1 MPTLN
6 SSTTVTTDDL
16 ITQIP
21 LHDLHESPFNPRR
34 TFTGIEELAAS
45 IQAEGRVHQPLLVRP
60 RITNTLRPDES
71 EGFEV
76 IFGHRRL
83 RAAEQAGLASVPC
96 MVRAMT
102 DAEARSAQIAENLQ
116 RADVHPIEE
125 AEGMQAMMADG
136 LSADELA
143 ATVGKSR
150 SYVYSRLKLL
160 QACPPVRMACLQ
172 GEIGSEVA
180 LLVARVGHDKLQGKA
195 LAAIR
200 AQNLDMKDGGATS
213 YRRIKELLK
222 DKFTLHVGRTFFDPQ
237 DATLVPAAGTCSAC
251 PKLSGNAPEFADLC
265 VDTPGPWHGYTHK
278 GDPELCTDP
287 ECFEGKK
294 TAQLARQASA
304 LQAQGKT
311 VITGNK
317 ARQAV
322 SAHGEVKGAYVAL
335 KDVKAELKKVAAG
348 KAKPATVVIQ
358 DPRTGKT
365 FEAVATADLQ
375 AAGLAQAEPKKAS
388 SRGGH
393 DEAAARREREERE
406 QQAQADTAAN
416 RRLLATVRSAA
427 AQRPRTAE
435 ELRLVLEH
443 LLEDASDTDDT
454 PALCHAHGLETGY
467 QLAHQLPTM
476 TPDQMGLLLLDLVLV
491 RGVECTYW
499 RRGIPD
505 GLASMAALY
514 GIDVDQAR
522 AEPEVQTPVV
532 AQDLAPAEA
541 APTPGT
547 AARAAKK
554 GAGGK
559 PAAKKAGKGPA
570 IKYRCARTGSTWSGR
585 GLQPAWVKAHLAA
598 GGTLAELET
607 ARAAPAA
614 QKVKDDAGSAGE
626 AERDP
631 NTADMFE
638 QAGV

>member
-1 MPTLN
+1 MTTLTA
-6 SSTTVTTDDL
+6 STIVTTDDL

-21 LHDLHESPFNPRR
+21 LDQLHESPFNPRR
-34 TFTGIEELAAS
+34 TFADIDGLAAS

-60 RITNTLRPDES
+60 RITNTLRPDEP

-83 RAAEQAGLASVPC
+83 RAAELAGLASVPC

-180 LLVARVGHDKLQGKA
+180 LLVARVGNEKIQGKA

-200 AQNLDMKDGGATS
+200 DKHLDMKDGGAKS
-213 YRRIKELLK
+213 FRQIKELLK
-222 DKFTLHVGRTFFDPQ
+222 DKFTLHVGRTFFDPE
-237 DATLVPAAGTCSAC
+237 DATLVPAAGPCSAC

-294 TAQLARQASA
+294 TAQLARQAST

-317 ARQAV
+317 ARQAI

-348 KAKPATVVIQ
+348 KPKPATVVIQ

-365 FEAVATADLQ
+365 FEAVSTADLQ

-388 SRGGH
+388 SRGGY

-427 AQRPRTAE
+427 AQRPRTTD

-443 LLEDASDTDDT
+443 LLEDADDTDDT
-454 PALCHAHGLETGY
+454 PALCNAHGVETTY
-467 QLAHQLPTM
+467 QLVKQLDTM
-476 TPDQMGLLLLDLVLV
+476 TPHHMGLLLLDLVLV
-491 RGVECTYW
+491 RGVECNYW

-505 GLASMAALY
+505 ALATMAGLY

-522 AEPEVQTPVV
+522 AEPEVQTP
-532 AQDLAPAEA
+532 APAVAEA
-541 APTPGT
+541 EPTPTPGT
-547 AARAAKK
+547 AARAAKG

-559 PAAKKAGKGPA
+559 SAAKKAGKGPA
-570 IKYRCARTGSTWSGR
+570 MKYRCARTGNTWSGR
-585 GLQPAWVKAHLAA
+585 GLQPAWFKAHLAA

-607 ARAAPAA
+607 AKAAPAA

-631 NTADMFE
+631 NTSDMFE
-638 QAGV
+638 QAGA